1 MEGICKCSSSII
13 VLGWFG
19 FTLSSIQWF
28 VDSGNLSK
36 LTGHMPVV
44 KERIHQ
50 VSSEI
55 IIRYICFEQIILVN
69 ILYNMFLWICRSL
82 QHICWWPQPWGY
94 RCYTFRILFCLPKLF
109 VSFILLWFL
118 SKNSIHF
125 IYLELEQ
132 SSFIQNLKK
141 CVCASI
147 YVIMVHCILNNFVGD
162 LAWLTNFIFLM
173 VLEMQELCGIRRLVV
188 QGDLDLFHSVANR
201 SIFVLKS

>member
-1 MEGICKCSSSII
+1 M
-13 VLGWFG
+13 
-19 FTLSSIQWF
+19 
-28 VDSGNLSK
+28 
-36 LTGHMPVV
+36 
-44 KERIHQ
+44 
-50 VSSEI
+50 

-69 ILYNMFLWICRSL
+69 ILYNMFLWICRPL
-82 QHICWWPQPWGY
+82 QHICWRSQY
-94 RCYTFRILFCLPKLF
+94 RCYTFCMLFCLPKLF

-173 VLEMQELCGIRRLVV
+173 VLEMQELCGIRRLGV
-188 QGDLDLFHSVANR
+188 QGDLDLFHSVASR